1 MRIGII
7 DFGTNTLRLDIFE
20 TEDTGYRNIFD
31 YAIYSR
37 IVENTV
43 GTSLSQD
50 GIEHV
55 IQSIEE
61 HQAIC
66 RHYRCTRVECFSTAS
81 LRYIDNA
88 ASVLEQVEF
97 RTGIHIRCISGDEEA
112 HYDFLALRSVSES
125 KSGVGCDLGGGSI
138 QVFTF
143 DENGP
148 VKSASFPLG
157 SSRVAKE
164 FSVGAIPTEKEIAA
178 IEEKLRSSLAE
189 AGFLPGQKRLFAMG
203 GTAKTASALRQR
215 ALQKGGSIPFEELE
229 TMLGVLSAEP
239 EESLELIEDI
249 EPKRSRTLVPGMAVL
264 AGVMRFFGC
273 EEMEVFGVG
282 VREGFLE
289 SLLNGGEPETPN
301 ILDVIL
307 GSLS

>member
-20 TEDTGYRNIFD
+20 TEDNGYHCVFD
-31 YAIYSR
+31 YAIFSK

-43 GTSLSQD
+43 ENSLSQD

-66 RHYRCTRVECFSTAS
+66 RHYRCERVECFSTAS

-97 RTGIHIRCISGDEEA
+97 RTGIRIRCISGDEEA
-112 HYDFLALRSVSES
+112 HYDFLALRSVCDE

-148 VKSASFPLG
+148 TKSASFPLG

-164 FSVGAIPTEKEIAA
+164 FSSGDIPTAEEIAA
-178 IEEKLRSSLAE
+178 IEEKVGRSLSE
-189 AGFLPGQKRLFAMG
+189 AGFASGQKRLLAMG
-203 GTAKTASALRQR
+203 GTAKTAAKLRQKT
-215 ALQKGGSIPFEELE
+215 LQKSGAFLSAELSA
-229 TMLGVLSAEP
+229 MLSVLSAEP
-239 EESLELIEDI
+239 EETLELLADV

-264 AGVMRFFGC
+264 SGVMKFFGC
-273 EEMEVFGVG
+273 EEMEVHGVG

-289 SLLNGGEPETPN
+289 SLLNGGEPATPD
-301 ILDVIL
+301 ILQVIL